1 MKQLS
6 KPTRSQRIFI
16 KSKRLNPDNWMV
28 ERDTPTELV
37 LVHKHFENKI
47 RVVPKGVKYDD

>member
-1 MKQLS
+1 MKHLS

-37 LVHKHFENKI
+37 LVHKHFDNKI
-47 RVVPKGVKYDD
+47 RTIPKGVKYDD